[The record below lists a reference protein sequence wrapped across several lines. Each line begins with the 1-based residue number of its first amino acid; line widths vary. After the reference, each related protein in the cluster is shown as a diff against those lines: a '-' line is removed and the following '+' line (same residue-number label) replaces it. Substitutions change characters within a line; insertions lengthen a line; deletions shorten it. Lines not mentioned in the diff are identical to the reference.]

1 MMSHMETE
9 SYQDVLASLA
19 QTPAKLSHLIEGI
32 SVQNLRMKNS
42 ADEFSA
48 VEHICHLRD
57 IEVEGYGERIVRLL
71 RENHPVLPDID
82 GSWLA
87 IERDYNNQDAAR
99 ALKEFVAA
107 RTRNVEILRELNPEK
122 LARGGTLEGVGAIS
136 LERLLEMMCEHDE
149 DHINELQT
157 LRRRITQPAD
167 SA

>member
-1 MMSHMETE
+1 MMSRMETE
-9 SYQDVLASLA
+9 SFQDVLASLA

-57 IEVEGYGERIVRLL
+57 IEVEGYSDRILRLL
-71 RENHPVLPDID
+71 HEKQPVLPDID

-87 IERDYNNQDAAR
+87 IERDYNNQDAAQ
-99 ALKEFVAA
+99 ALEEFVAA
-107 RTRNVEILRELNPEK
+107 RTRNVDILRELNPEK

-136 LERLLEMMCEHDE
+136 LERLLEMMNEHDE
-149 DHINELQT
+149 EHINELQII
-157 LRRRITQPAD
+157 RRRIARAVD